1 MSSTPTNA
9 WTTPSLV
16 ALDID
21 GTLMH
26 PNGHISREVRQAIDL
41 ARAAGHHLVLATGR
55 SLAGLMPVAA
65 RLGLTDGYA
74 VASNGALA
82 IRLDPDA
89 PDGHRYLRAR
99 LFDPDPVIRRAKQLA
114 PEVCVAVEEP
124 GWGWRVS
131 GLFDPDALHGEHEST
146 SVADLSA
153 AHAVRVVLSGSGI
166 RRHLDALR
174 TTGMTVTPAG
184 PDWLDVTGVGV
195 SKATALE
202 FLRTKLGVP
211 EEATV
216 AVGDGADDVE
226 ALIWAARGVAMGHAS
241 ATVRSAA
248 DEVTGT
254 ITENGAATVLASLLP
269 TPDHSAGRT
278 L

>member
-1 MSSTPTNA
+1 VSTTPTNPSPTNA

-26 PNGHISREVRQAIDL
+26 PSGHISGEVHLAIDL

-55 SLAGLMPVAA
+55 SLAGLLPVAA
-65 RLGLTDGYA
+65 RLGFTDGYA
-74 VASNGALA
+74 VASNGALV

-89 PDGHRYLRAR
+89 PDGYRYVSAGM
-99 LFDPDPVIRRAKQLA
+99 FDPASVIRRATRLA
-114 PEVCVAVEEP
+114 PDVCVAVEEP
-124 GWGWRVS
+124 SWGWRVS
-131 GLFDPDALHGEHEST
+131 GLFDPDALPGEHKRT
-146 SVADLSA
+146 SVADLSV
-153 AHAVRVVLSGSGI
+153 AHAVRVVLCGSGI
-166 RRHLDALR
+166 SRHLDALR
-174 TTGMTVTPAG
+174 TTGMTVTAAG

-195 SKATALE
+195 SKAMALE

-226 ALIWAARGVAMGHAS
+226 TLIWAARGVAMGHAPE
-241 ATVRSAA
+241 TVRSAA

-254 ITENGAATVLASLLP
+254 ITENGAATVLASLVSP
-269 TPDHSAGRT
+269 GH
-278 L
+278 

>member
-1 MSSTPTNA
+1 MSTMPTNA
-9 WTTPSLV
+9 WTPSLV

-21 GTLMH
+21 GTLMDAR
-26 PNGHISREVRQAIDL
+26 GHISGEVRRAIDL

-74 VASNGALA
+74 VASNGALV
-82 IRLDPDA
+82 IRLDPDV
-89 PDGHRYLRAR
+89 PDGYRYVSAG
-99 LFDPDPVIRRAKQLA
+99 LFDPDPVIRRATRLA

-124 GWGWRVS
+124 SRGWRVS
-131 GLFDPDALHGEHEST
+131 GQFDPDALHGEQERT
-146 SVADLSA
+146 SVTDLSG
-153 AHAVRVVLSGSGI
+153 AHAIRVVLSGPGI
-166 RRHLDALR
+166 GRHLDALR

-195 SKATALE
+195 SKAMALE

-211 EEATV
+211 DEATV

-226 ALIWAARGVAMGHAS
+226 ALIWAARGVAMGQAS

-254 ITENGAATVLASLLP
+254 ITENGAATVLASLVSP
-269 TPDHSAGRT
+269 GH
-278 L
+278 

>member
-1 MSSTPTNA
+1 VNTTPTNA
-9 WTTPSLV
+9 WTPSLV

-26 PNGHISREVRQAIDL
+26 PDGHISGKVRRAIDL

-55 SLAGLMPVAA
+55 ALTGLLPVAA

-74 VASNGALA
+74 VASNGALV

-89 PDGHRYLRAR
+89 PDGHRYVSAR
-99 LFDPDPVIRRAKQLA
+99 LFDPDRVIRRARQLA
-114 PEVCVAVEEP
+114 PDVCVAVEEP

-131 GLFDPDALHGEHEST
+131 GLFDPDDLHGEQKRT
-146 SVADLSA
+146 PVTDLSA
-153 AHAVRVVLSGSGI
+153 AHAIRVVLAGSGI

-211 EEATV
+211 DEATV

-226 ALIWAARGVAMGHAS
+226 ALIWAARGVAMGQAS
-241 ATVRSAA
+241 ATVRAAA

-254 ITENGAATVLASLLP
+254 ISENGAATVLASLVSP
-269 TPDHSAGRT
+269 EP
-278 L
+278 

>member
-1 MSSTPTNA
+1 MNTTPTNA
-9 WTTPSLV
+9 WTPSLV
-16 ALDID
+16 ALGID

-26 PNGHISREVRQAIDL
+26 PSGHISGEVRRAIDL
-41 ARAAGHHLVLATGR
+41 ARVAGHHLVLATGR
-55 SLAGLMPVAA
+55 SLAGLLPVAA

-74 VASNGALA
+74 VASNGALT

-89 PDGHRYLRAR
+89 PDGHRYVSAR
-99 LFDPDPVIRRAKQLA
+99 LFDPDRVIRRATQLA
-114 PEVCVAVEEP
+114 PDVCVAVEEP
-124 GWGWRVS
+124 SWGWRVS
-131 GLFDPDALHGEHEST
+131 GLFDPDALHGEQKRT
-146 SVADLSA
+146 SVTDLSA
-153 AHAVRVVLSGSGI
+153 AHAIRVVLCGSGI

-211 EEATV
+211 DEATV

-241 ATVRSAA
+241 ADVRSAA

-254 ITENGAATVLASLLP
+254 ISEDGAATVLASLVSP
-269 TPDHSAGRT
+269 GH
-278 L
+278 